1 MALPV
6 SVQQVLAKW
15 NVVYSMTEATGP
27 TRIMNTTELPV
38 SAANTARVVFLKDS
52 IGKIQVVVPGNRLL
66 DLNQLAHQF
75 GRQFIALSPEELMR
89 MKQALG
95 LDDFPA
101 LPQLTRIESLV
112 DRSLLDQDELYIQS
126 GRNRTWLRLPSDQFR
141 ALTKH
146 SLVGHF
152 SSPLQQDVLH
162 QTASAD
168 LADIHMSVKQ
178 FTPLRIQQRLQ
189 DTLDLPPLPETARR
203 IIDLR
208 LDPDADAVMLAHAVE
223 MDPSMTAQIISW
235 ARSPYYRSRSE
246 IRSVEDAV
254 SRVLGFDLV
263 MNLALGLSLGRLLSV
278 PREGPAGYIPFWHQA
293 VLIAAL
299 SQDLAR
305 RSKMKKRPD
314 TGIAYLCGLLHNF
327 GFLVLGQVF
336 PPQFSLINRH
346 IEANPHINRFYIERH
361 LLGLTREQI
370 AACLLQQWQ
379 MPAEVITAVRHQH
392 NPACNEQHSQYAQL
406 LYVATRALRQRG
418 YGDGPLE
425 TLSPD
430 VLNALALTE
439 DLIAESCD
447 ELIDHMNELSELIQ
461 ALSN

>member
-15 NVVYSMTEATGP
+15 NVVYSMTESTGP
-27 TRIMNTTELPV
+27 IRIMNTTGYPV

-52 IGKIQVVVPGNRLL
+52 LGKVQVVVPGNRLL

-75 GRQFIALSPEELMR
+75 GRQFIALAPEELQR
-89 MKQALG
+89 MKQQLG

-101 LPQLTRIESLV
+101 LPQLTRMESLV
-112 DRSLLDQDELYIQS
+112 DRALLDQDELFIQS
-126 GRNRTWLRLPSDQFR
+126 GRNSTWLRLPCEQFR

-146 SLVGHF
+146 SLIGHF

-162 QTASAD
+162 QSSQSD
-168 LADIHMSVKQ
+168 LYDIHLAVKQ

-208 LDPDADAVMLAHAVE
+208 LDPDADAVMLAQAVE
-223 MDPSMTAQIISW
+223 MDPAMTAQIISW

-263 MNLALGLSLGRLLSV
+263 MNLSLGLSLGRMLNV

-293 VLIAAL
+293 VLMAAL
-299 SQDLAR
+299 CQDLAR
-305 RSKMKKRPD
+305 RSKLKKRPD
-314 TGIAYLCGLLHNF
+314 SGLAYLCGLLHNF
-327 GFLVLGQVF
+327 GFLILGQVF
-336 PPQFSLINRH
+336 PPQFSLVNRH

-379 MPAEVITAVRHQH
+379 MPAEVVTAIRQQH
-392 NPACNEQHSQYAQL
+392 NPACHEQHCQYAHIL
-406 LYVATRALRQRG
+406 NVASRALRMRG
-418 YGDGPLE
+418 YGDGPQEEPASDILDAIGLKAE
-425 TLSPD
+425 Q
-430 VLNALALTE
+430 VN
-439 DLIAESCD
+439 ESCE
-447 ELIDHMNELSELIQ
+447 ELLDHMNELSELIQ
-461 ALSN
+461 ALGG